1 MTKMNHPCSEK
12 IWTIWTV
19 QIPIHTKYQTM
30 LRDESVVLKYNISI
44 IKPDWLVVVCIS
56 CMSNSQLMVTD
67 YLPPEGR

>member
-12 IWTIWTV
+12 VWTICTV
-19 QIPIHTKYQTM
+19 QLPTHTKYYTM
-30 LRDESVVLKYNISI
+30 LRDESVVLKYNIGI

-56 CMSNSQLMVTD
+56 CMSNSQSMVIV